1 MKPLNRQRMRI
12 CDPKIAWAFGALL
25 LAFCVCSSGKRDRDA
40 ALAGSPNAAP
50 ADVPVP
56 SRAAID
62 DILLSRQNA
71 ITRAVAEVSP
81 AVVGINVVQIQR
93 VVEGSPFDDQ
103 FFQMFFPRREY
114 LQKVKGLGSGF
125 LISSTGYVL
134 TNEHVVHEASEIV
147 VTTTDG
153 KRYNASLVGSD
164 YLYDVALLKI
174 QGADFPFI
182 TLGNSDGILI
192 GEWAIALGNP
202 FGLFVVNSKP
212 TVTVGVISATGM
224 NFQGV
229 LRVEGRSYDGMIQTD
244 AAINGG
250 NSGGPLVNGLGEC
263 IGINAFIISGSS
275 YEKTSIGIGFAVP
288 INRVK
293 KILPDLK
300 AFGRINHPSWAGMD
314 VRNLRSPEAGRLGI
328 RTRDGVLIEGLRESG
343 PAKRSGLRMG
353 DVLVAVNE
361 NAIHSL
367 DDYQKCGELFDPS
380 ASEEILLTIYRNGR
394 LLEIP
399 LSPKGN

>member
-1 MKPLNRQRMRI
+1 MKIDRI
-12 CDPKIAWAFGALL
+12 SHLRLRAAVAGPIAAVFLAL
-25 LAFCVCSSGKRDRDA
+25 CVCSARGRDRDA
-40 ALAGSPNAAP
+40 ALAEPPNAASP
-50 ADVPVP
+50 ADP
-56 SRAAID
+56 SRRLTAD
-62 DILLSRQNA
+62 DGISRSRRNA
-71 ITRAVAEVSP
+71 ITEAVASVSP
-81 AVVGINVVQIQR
+81 AVVGINVTQIQR
-93 VVEGSPFDDQ
+93 VVESSPFDDD
-103 FFQMFFPRREY
+103 FFRIFLPQQEY
-114 LQKVKGLGSGF
+114 LRRVKGLGSGF

-134 TNEHVVHEASEIV
+134 TNEHVVHDALEIV

-153 KRYNASLVGSD
+153 KQYTAALAGSD

-174 QGADFPFI
+174 KGTDFPFI
-182 TLGNSDGILI
+182 PLGSSDSVLI

-202 FGLFVVNSKP
+202 FGLFDVNSKP

-263 IGINAFIISGSS
+263 IGINAFIISGSNV
-275 YEKTSIGIGFAVP
+275 EKTSIGIGFAIP

-300 AFGRINHPSWAGMD
+300 TRGRVNHPSWTGMA
-314 VRNLRSPEAGRLGI
+314 VRDLRPAEAARLGI
-328 RTRDGVLIEGLRESG
+328 RTRDGVLVESLRDSA
-343 PAKRSGLRMG
+343 PARRSGVRTG
-353 DVLVAVNE
+353 DVLVAVNG
-361 NAIHSL
+361 NAVHSTE
-367 DDYQKCGELFDPS
+367 DYQKCGELFDPS
-380 ASEEILLTIYRNGR
+380 ASDETVLTVFRNGQ

-399 LSPKGN
+399 LVTNAQ

>member
-1 MKPLNRQRMRI
+1 MSISNSKPVLI
-12 CDPKIAWAFGALL
+12 FSAFLMAL
-25 LAFCVCSSGKRDRDA
+25 CVCSSRERNREA
-40 ALAGSPNAAP
+40 ALAGSPNAVP
-50 ADVPVP
+50 AAASVP
-56 SRAAID
+56 SQAANDEISA
-62 DILLSRQNA
+62 SRQNA
-71 ITRAVAEVSP
+71 ITTAVAEVSP

-93 VVEGSPFDDQ
+93 VVEGSPFDDE
-103 FFQMFFPRREY
+103 FFRMFFPQREY

-125 LISSTGYVL
+125 LISSTGYLL

-153 KRYNASLVGSD
+153 KQYDAVLAGSD

-174 QGADFPFI
+174 KGADFPFI
-182 TLGNSDGILI
+182 PLGDSDGILI

-250 NSGGPLVNGLGEC
+250 NSGGPLVNSLGEC
-263 IGINAFIISGSS
+263 IGINAFIISGSN
-275 YEKTSIGIGFAVP
+275 YEKTSIGIGFAIP

-300 AFGRINHPSWAGMD
+300 AFGRINHPSWTGME
-314 VRNLRSPEAGRLGI
+314 VRNLSQSEARRLGI
-328 RTRDGVLIEGLRESG
+328 RMRDGVLIERLRESG
-343 PAKRSGLRMG
+343 PAKRSGLRAG

-361 NAIHSL
+361 TAIHSL
-367 DDYQKCGELFDPS
+367 EDYQKCGELFDPS
-380 ASEEILLTIYRNGR
+380 ASEETVLTVYRNGR

-399 LSPKGN
+399 LKPDGN

>member
-1 MKPLNRQRMRI
+1 MMKRLNTDRMTFG
-12 CDPKIAWAFGALL
+12 PKIALTFGAFLM
-25 LAFCVCSSGKRDRDA
+25 AFCVCSSGERDHDA
-40 ALAGSPNAAP
+40 ALAESPKTAP
-50 ADVPVP
+50 ADVPV
-56 SRAAID
+56 RAQAAVD
-62 DILLSRQNA
+62 DISLSRQNA

-153 KRYNASLVGSD
+153 RQYNASLVGSD
-164 YLYDVALLKI
+164 YLYDIALLKI

-182 TLGNSDGILI
+182 PLGNSDGILI

-250 NSGGPLVNGLGEC
+250 NSGGPLVNSLGEC
-263 IGINAFIISGSS
+263 IGINAFIISGSN

-300 AFGRINHPSWAGMD
+300 AFGRINHPSWTGME
-314 VRNLRSPEAGRLGI
+314 VRNLSPEEARRLGI
-328 RTRDGVLIEGLRESG
+328 RTRDGVLVEKLRESG
-343 PAKRSGLRMG
+343 QARRSGIRVG

-361 NAIHSL
+361 NAVHSVE
-367 DDYQKCGELFDPS
+367 DYQKCGELFDPS
-380 ASEEILLTIYRNGR
+380 ASESIVLTIYRNGR

-399 LSPKGN
+399 LNPNGN

>member
-1 MKPLNRQRMRI
+1 MESRDMHRMRMR
-12 CDPKIAWAFGALL
+12 PAAAWPFGLIVL
-25 LAFCVCSSGKRDRDA
+25 GLCVCSSRGNEPDA
-40 ALAGSPNAAP
+40 ALAGSPVAASRTAQSLRRP
-50 ADVPVP
+50 ADQDI
-56 SRAAID
+56 SR
-62 DILLSRQNA
+62 SRQNA
-71 ITRAVAEVSP
+71 ITEAVASVSP

-93 VVEGSPFDDQ
+93 VVEGSPFDDE
-103 FFQMFFPRREY
+103 FFRMFFPQREY
-114 LQKVKGLGSGF
+114 LQRVKGLGSGF
-125 LISSTGYVL
+125 IISATGYVL

-153 KRYNASLVGSD
+153 RQYTASLVGSD

-174 QGADFPFI
+174 QGNDFPFI
-182 TLGNSDGILI
+182 PLGSSDSLLI

-263 IGINAFIISGSS
+263 IGINAFIISGSDV
-275 YEKTSIGIGFAVP
+275 EKTSIGIGFAIP

-300 AFGRINHPSWAGMD
+300 TAGRVKHPSWTGMG
-314 VRNLRSPEAGRLGI
+314 VRNLRPAEAAGLGI
-328 RTRDGVLIEGLRESG
+328 RTRDGVLIETLRDSG
-343 PAKRSGLRMG
+343 PAKRSGIRTG
-353 DVLVAVNE
+353 DVLVAVNG
-361 NAIHSL
+361 NAVHSVE
-367 DDYQKCGELFDPS
+367 DYQRCGELFDPS
-380 ASEEILLTIYRNGR
+380 APAETVLTVFRNGR
-394 LLEIP
+394 LFEIP
-399 LSPKGN
+399 LGTATK

>member
-1 MKPLNRQRMRI
+1 MKNNATSGIRI
-12 CDPKIAWAFGALL
+12 WTAAAWL
-25 LAFCVCSSGKRDRDA
+25 LAAVLVALCVCSSKGKDRDA
-40 ALAGSPNAAP
+40 ALAE
-50 ADVPVP
+50 P
-56 SRAAID
+56 SRAASPAAQSGQRYAD
-62 DILLSRQNA
+62 DGISRSRRNA
-71 ITRAVAEVSP
+71 ITEAVAAVSP
-81 AVVGINVVQIQR
+81 AVVGINVTQIQR
-93 VVEGSPFDDQ
+93 VVEGSPFDDD
-103 FFQMFFPRREY
+103 FFRMFFPQREY

-125 LISSTGYVL
+125 LISETGYVL
-134 TNEHVVHEASEIV
+134 TNEHVVHEASEII

-153 KRYNASLVGSD
+153 KQYNAALVGSD

-174 QGADFPFI
+174 KGTDFPFI
-182 TLGNSDGILI
+182 PLGSSDSLLI

-263 IGINAFIISGSS
+263 IGINAFIISGSDV
-275 YEKTSIGIGFAVP
+275 EKTSIGIGFAIP

-300 AFGRINHPSWAGMD
+300 SVGRVDHPSWTGMG
-314 VRNLRSPEAGRLGI
+314 VRNLKPAEASRLGI
-328 RTRDGVLIEGLRESG
+328 RIRDGVLIESLRDSG
-343 PAKRSGLRMG
+343 PAGRSGIRTG
-353 DVLVAVNE
+353 DVLVAVNG
-361 NAIHSL
+361 NAVHSVE
-367 DDYQKCGELFDPS
+367 DYRKCGELFDLS
-380 ASEEILLTIYRNGR
+380 ASGETVLTIFRNGR
-394 LLEIP
+394 LFEIP
-399 LSPKGN
+399 LAADSR